1 MSKIL
6 ERTSLVAQTEI
17 ISVCSTG
24 DLGSVPG
31 VRKIP
36 WRKKWQP
43 TRVVLPGE
51 GHGQRSLAA
60 YSPQGPKRVAHD
72 CATHTNSTAASWLTF
87 TLYRWGSRKSERTT
101 CLRSHSLC
109 CEVLSASCPV
119 LETIQPPGTWAPS
132 EQTSHLSCQL
142 MFPQCWP
149 ENQELMN
156 KLHWNF
162 SHWDPCCDD
171 KIHRTKNRYVS
182 MRC

>member
-1 MSKIL
+1 M
-6 ERTSLVAQTEI
+6 
-17 ISVCSTG
+17 
-24 DLGSVPG
+24 
-31 VRKIP
+31 IP
-36 WRKKWQP
+36 WRKNGNPLESSCLGKATDRGAWQP
-43 TRVVLPGE
+43 TV
-51 GHGQRSLAA
+51 H
-60 YSPQGPKRVAHD
+60 RVAKELHTT
-72 CATHTNSTAASWLTF
+72 ARLTNSTAASWLTF

-149 ENQELMN
+149 GNQELMN
-156 KLHWNF
+156 KLYWNF

>member
-1 MSKIL
+1 M

-72 CATHTNSTAASWLTF
+72 CATHTNSTAAS
-87 TLYRWGSRKSERTT
+87 
-101 CLRSHSLC
+101 
-109 CEVLSASCPV
+109 
-119 LETIQPPGTWAPS
+119 
-132 EQTSHLSCQL
+132 
-142 MFPQCWP
+142 
-149 ENQELMN
+149 
-156 KLHWNF
+156 
-162 SHWDPCCDD
+162 
-171 KIHRTKNRYVS
+171 
-182 MRC
+182 

>member
-1 MSKIL
+1 MATHSSRPAWGMPWT
-6 ERTSLVAQTEI
+6 EEPGSLQ
-17 ISVCSTG
+17 STG
-24 DLGSVPG
+24 C
-31 VRKIP
+31 
-36 WRKKWQP
+36 
-43 TRVVLPGE
+43 
-51 GHGQRSLAA
+51 
-60 YSPQGPKRVAHD
+60 KRVAHD

-87 TLYRWGSRKSERTT
+87 TLYRRGSRKSERTT

-109 CEVLSASCPV
+109 CEVLSAYCPV

-149 ENQELMN
+149 GNQELMN
-156 KLHWNF
+156 KLYWNF